1 MVGVLLEYLN
11 PITTVV
17 GEEIV
22 EPSEEVEEV
31 VAAAVE
37 EEVAVEAEV
46 AAVGAK
52 AVAVAEGVEA

>member
-1 MVGVLLEYLN
+1 MEYLN

-17 GEEIV
+17 GKEIV

-37 EEVAVEAEV
+37 
-46 AAVGAK
+46 AK
-52 AVAVAEGVEA
+52 AVVVAEGVEA